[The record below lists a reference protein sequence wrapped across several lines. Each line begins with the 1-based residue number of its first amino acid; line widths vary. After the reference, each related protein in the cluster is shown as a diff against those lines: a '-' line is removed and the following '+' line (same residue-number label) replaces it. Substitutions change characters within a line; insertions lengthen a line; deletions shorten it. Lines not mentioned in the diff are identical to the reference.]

1 MVFKWTSWYFSTY
14 HFWEVLASRLHR
26 SLDRL
31 QTPDSSTVPTKQNVV
46 RHGEKVKLESDGQLW
61 AKAKQTKRRAVNALI
76 HSLTFATGCCPAVC
90 PLLKHPNTSSRN
102 KQVLLSSTEQRLD
115 WREQA
120 GWGSTAGCQPLR
132 SSCCP
137 SHSHTKRNIEK
148 KSQPPAI
155 CFSLF
160 FPLFPRREIKWD

>member
-61 AKAKQTKRRAVNALI
+61 ANAKQTKRRAVNALI
-76 HSLTFATGCCPAVC
+76 HSFT
-90 PLLKHPNTSSRN
+90 HSR
-102 KQVLLSSTEQRLD
+102 LRLD
-115 WREQA
+115 AVLQSVLCLSTQTQA
-120 GWGSTAGCQPLR
+120 AETSKCCWAPQSSGWTEESRQDEEVLQAASRCAA
-132 SSCCP
+132 
-137 SHSHTKRNIEK
+137 
-148 KSQPPAI
+148 PAALLTLTQRGI
-155 CFSLF
+155 
-160 FPLFPRREIKWD
+160 

>member
-1 MVFKWTSWYFSTY
+1 MDFLILFNITFGKFWLLDCIDLSTDCKLPTARQCPQSKTSWDMARKRSQRVMDNCEQT
-14 HFWEVLASRLHR
+14 LSRL
-26 SLDRL
+26 
-31 QTPDSSTVPTKQNVV
+31 K
-46 RHGEKVKLESDGQLW
+46 EELW
-61 AKAKQTKRRAVNALI
+61 THSFT
-76 HSLTFATGCCPAVC
+76 HSLTFATGCCPAVG

-102 KQVLLSSTEQRLD
+102 KQALLSSTEQRLD

-148 KSQPPAI
+148 KSPPPAI

-160 FPLFPRREIKWD
+160 FFHFFLSEKKDETRD